1 MIVTYIRSSSYGNY
15 DYCEMQYFF
24 TYVLGWQSPSGKK
37 AQLGTAV
44 HKVMECLASCKK
56 YLQDH
61 PDDKTMKIVDDA
73 IGDVEFTKRSLNT
86 KKFVTELL
94 ERSYEYYTSSDNHK
108 YYPADFKFCREQVDT
123 AITYNDGEFDPR
135 NREIVATEP
144 TFDIPIEEDWAKFTY
159 DINGETVNGQLAIK
173 GTVDLI
179 TKVDDGIIEVVD
191 WKGLPLSTP
200 LPTPD
205 GFTTM
210 RDIEEGDIVFD
221 QYGKE
226 CRVVG
231 KSKVKIK
238 DCFRITFDDKTSVV
252 CDDEHLWK
260 LSNGNTVPVQELKI
274 NDNINVTKPLDCK
287 EKDLPIDPY
296 LLGAWL
302 GDGRNRSCE
311 ISSGDDEI
319 FKNLKSIGLSLGKNL
334 EKRSKTLQTRTV
346 LGQTK
351 KFRKLNLL
359 NNKHI
364 PEMYFRASFEQRL
377 SLLRGLMD
385 TDGNVNKKRKQAVF
399 TTCNKRLSDDVK
411 NLLLTLGQRPNQS
424 DISRNTNFK
433 KDVRIFPIAFRPIG
447 INPFLLSRKQC
458 NPEWGPGKSS
468 VRRIIS
474 IEKNITQK
482 TQCISVDSKDN
493 TYLCTE
499 NYIPTHNTGQR
510 KNWATGEKKTY
521 EKLLEDP
528 QLLLYNY
535 AITKLYPDYD
545 QSIMSIF
552 FTRDG
557 GPFSM
562 CFDKSDQDRF
572 LGMLRKRFEEIQKN
586 TKPKLVS
593 PTRRD
598 FRCQKLCHF
607 CKTNWDGTNTSMCE
621 YVEQKLHTIGYDQTV
636 KQCSREGFDI
646 GYYEAPG

>member
-1 MIVTYIRSSSYGNY
+1 M
-15 DYCEMQYFF
+15 
-24 TYVLGWQSPSGKK
+24 TYVLGHRSPSGKK
-37 AQLGTAV
+37 AQLGTMV
-44 HKVMECLASCKK
+44 HKVMEVLASCKK
-56 YLQDH
+56 HLQDH
-61 PDDKTMKIVDDA
+61 PDEKTMKVVDDA
-73 IGDVEFTKRSLNT
+73 LGEVEFTKRKLYS
-86 KKFVTELL
+86 KKFVEDLL
-94 ERSYEYYTSSDNHK
+94 KASYEWYQKDCVHK
-108 YYPADFKFCREQVDT
+108 YYPADFKFCKKQIDAALEF
-123 AITYNDGEFDPR
+123 NDGQFDPR
-135 NREIVATEP
+135 KRNIVATEP
-144 TFDIPIEEDWAKFTY
+144 TFDIPIEEDWAKFSY
-159 DINGETVNGQLAIK
+159 YIDEKKVDGQLAIK

-179 TKVDDGIIEVVD
+179 TEIDDGIIEVVD

-274 NDNINVTKPLDCK
+274 NDNINVTRPLDCK

-296 LLGAWL
+296 LLGVWL

-311 ISSGDDEI
+311 ISSGDGEI

-346 LGQTK
+346 LGKTK

-399 TTCNKRLSDDVK
+399 TTCNKRLSNDVK

-458 NPEWGPGKSS
+458 NPEWGPGKSG

-474 IEKNITQK
+474 IEKSITQK

-510 KNWATGEKKTY
+510 KNWATGEEKTY
-521 EKLLEDP
+521 EKLLDDP

-535 AITKLYPDYD
+535 AISKLYPDYD
-545 QSIMSIF
+545 QAIMSIF

-572 LGMLRKRFEEIQKN
+572 LEMLRKRFEEIKRN
-586 TKPKLVS
+586 HKPKPVD
-593 PTRRD
+593 PRRRD

-607 CKTNWDGTNTSMCE
+607 CKNNWPGTTKNMCE
-621 YVEQKLHTIGYDQTV
+621 YVEQQLYTVGYDQTV
-636 KQCSREGFDI
+636 KDCTREGHDI
-646 GYYEAPG
+646 GYYESPG